1 MSVRPN
7 QAIVFHR
14 ASMNTPIQSM
24 SHNFATLHEIDVGDD
39 NRLAILE
46 GKLMSHDCI
55 ISVLKDMVDMKQ
67 KKAVQIFPDNVI
79 AQGDDSLVW
88 HVPGQVRTM
97 LFKHG
102 KKITKMAV
110 PYPSLIFKVFDN
122 TLSVAASKFKRKSKA
137 DDIIYHSP
145 LMNVYSDGRVCVGS
159 ADCPDDSDIESMTG
173 WEKVIFDTIFTHTN
187 HDSSL
192 LNKPQMTTTTEQL
205 YAFWKA
211 LKGDKTF
218 PMNRLNRLSDITLE
232 EWIVQ

>member
-14 ASMNTPIQSM
+14 ASMNTQIQSM
-24 SHNFATLHEIDVGDD
+24 SHNFATLHEIDMGDD

-67 KKAVQIFPDNVI
+67 KKSIQILPDNVI
-79 AQGDDSLVW
+79 AQSDDSLVW
-88 HVPGQVRTM
+88 HVPGQVKTM

-102 KKITKMAV
+102 KKITRMAV
-110 PYPSLIFKVFDN
+110 PYPSLIFKVIDN
-122 TLSVAASKFKRKSKA
+122 TLSVAASKFKRKPKA

-145 LMNVYSDGRVCVGS
+145 LMNIYSDGRVCVGS
-159 ADCPDDSDIESMTG
+159 ADCPSDSDIGSMAG

-187 HDSSL
+187 HDSCL
-192 LNKPQMTTTTEQL
+192 LNKPQTMTTTDQL
-205 YAFWKA
+205 YAFWKS
-211 LKGDKTF
+211 LKGDKHF
-218 PMNRLNRLSDITLE
+218 PTNRLSRLSDLTLE
-232 EWIVQ
+232 EWIEQ